1 MEEKNNL
8 NNSRLSQ
15 ENKLYLKNKVSN
27 QGKIETITFINI
39 LTKNRNEISNTSRIF
54 ILV

>member
-1 MEEKNNL
+1 MEETSNL
-8 NNSRLSQ
+8 TNSRLSQ

-39 LTKNRNEISNTSRIF
+39 LTKIEMKFQTLQGYLF
-54 ILV
+54 